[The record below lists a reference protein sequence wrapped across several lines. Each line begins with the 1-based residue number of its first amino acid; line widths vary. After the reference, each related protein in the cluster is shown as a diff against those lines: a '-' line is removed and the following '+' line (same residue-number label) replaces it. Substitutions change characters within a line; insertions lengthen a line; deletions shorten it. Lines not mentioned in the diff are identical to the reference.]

1 MGIQVTSSKS
11 EHVPSGII
19 GLDTLLGG
27 GYPRGRV
34 ILISGGPGS
43 GKTLMCMQFLVD
55 GVERFDEKGIFV
67 SLEESKYH
75 LTNEMANYGWDLA
88 KYEKKN
94 QIAIVDASP
103 LRQAIRES
111 DGVESTTDDLSEPEK
126 EVHIMGPHFSIR
138 ALNTVVR
145 TFSRNT
151 HATRIVID
159 PITSLSLQFEETSQ
173 RRSAIIDLF
182 DSLACLGTTSL
193 VTSEIGTHF
202 GSSLTQREIPP
213 EEYLAHGAIVL
224 HNTHVPGRGIVSLLE
239 IEKMRES
246 KHDRQLHP
254 YSITEKG
261 INVYAEKFLD

>member
-1 MGIQVTSSKS
+1 MISDYATIDARHLEFNTQGLQVQILGQFFHNGRAVYRARNLSTFRT
-11 EHVPSGII
+11 GII
-19 GLDTLLGG
+19 GLDSLLGG
-27 GYPRGRV
+27 GYPRSRV

-43 GKTLMCMQFLVD
+43 GKTLMSMQFLVD

-103 LRQAIRES
+103 LRQAIKES
-111 DGVESTTDDLSEPEK
+111 HGEESAADDLSESEK
-126 EVHIMGPHFSIR
+126 EVHIMGPRFSIQ
-138 ALNTVVR
+138 ALSTVVR
-145 TFSRNT
+145 TFARIT
-151 HATRIVID
+151 HATRIAID

-182 DSLACLGTTSL
+182 DSLASLGTTSL

-202 GSSLTQREIPP
+202 GYSLTQREIPP
-213 EEYLAHGAIVL
+213 EEYSLSWSDSASQYTCSRQRNSLA
-224 HNTHVPGRGIVSLLE
+224 T
-239 IEKMRES
+239 
-246 KHDRQLHP
+246 
-254 YSITEKG
+254 
-261 INVYAEKFLD
+261 